1 MSRRRSA
8 KPWLHKASGFWCA
21 TISGKREY
29 LDRDYKVACRKLNEL
44 RAAEKRVETGAHEW
58 LDAPFVT
65 LADEY
70 LSDVEKR
77 RMPNTYRANR
87 YRLLRALKII
97 GTKTRVADVR
107 KIHLARIEQTL
118 NKSHSPTTIAD
129 TITAVQ
135 SVFNWAVKHDLLD
148 INPLV
153 GYDKPSRRS
162 RNRIITPEE
171 FQSLLRHCDANFR
184 RFLISARLTG
194 CRPGELRSLRW
205 DWVDLEQGFWVFAEH
220 KTITTQ
226 RKPQPRIIPL
236 PDPVWNLCYWLR
248 TRRAGDSS
256 HVFLNRHGKP
266 YTKDSIVTKMA
277 RIRERAG
284 IEKKANENLVL
295 YSTRHT
301 FATET
306 VGKVSDYELA
316 TLMGHTDTQMIKR
329 YVHLNADRLR
339 DIQRRTQA
347 NRKAREND

>member
-1 MSRRRSA
+1 MSRRRSI
-8 KPWLHKASGFWCA
+8 KPWLHKASGYWCG

-44 RAAEKRVETGAHEW
+44 RAAEKRVEAGAHEW

-65 LADEY
+65 LADAY

-97 GTKTRVADVR
+97 DAKTRVADIR

-148 INPLV
+148 MNPLI

-171 FQSLLRHCDANFR
+171 FQALLRHSDVNFR
-184 RFLISARLTG
+184 RILIAARLTG
-194 CRPGELRSLRW
+194 CRPGELRDLQW
-205 DWVDLEQGFWVFAEH
+205 DWVDLTLGLWTYVKH
-220 KTITTQ
+220 KTINTQ
-226 RKPQPRIIPL
+226 RKPQPRIVPL
-236 PDPVWNLCYWLR
+236 PDPIWKLCHWLR
-248 TRRAGDSS
+248 IRASADSQ

-266 YTKDSIVTKMA
+266 YSKDSLVTKMA
-277 RIRERAG
+277 RVRERAG
-284 IEKKANENLVL
+284 IEKKVDENLCM
-295 YSTRHT
+295 YSARHT
-301 FATET
+301 YATET
-306 VGKVSDYELA
+306 VGKISDFELA
-316 TLMGHTDTQMIKR
+316 TLLGHTDNQMIKR
-329 YVHLNADRLR
+329 YVHLNTDRLR
-339 DIQRRTQA
+339 EIQRRTQA
-347 NRKAREND
+347 NPRVQGND